1 MKTLARFLAILSLIT
16 HCARSADAPI
26 AATTQNGFRAEAE
39 QLQNDLA
46 ALRQK
51 PDLNLDLWADAQIFV
66 KAVVWTLDFEPTLG
80 PKQRELIDKA
90 IRRGRERLTAPD
102 VAQPLQLAEE
112 VD

>member
-46 ALRQK
+46 AK
-51 PDLNLDLWADAQIFV
+51 DAPLNS
-66 KAVVWTLDFEPTLG
+66 
-80 PKQRELIDKA
+80 
-90 IRRGRERLTAPD
+90 
-102 VAQPLQLAEE
+102 
-112 VD
+112 